1 VCQRCLA
8 GCCPHERGDSAAL
21 TAECDR
27 AGPGCPAD
35 VPGAAMPE
43 RVGHLY
49 SCQGLSTYR
58 IAGVVGLSRQ
68 VVTRILHR
76 AGVPVKSRGSGRR
89 RAPSGPGAGVA
100 DEVLADMYLRRR
112 LTSAQISGLTRIP
125 ARTIQ
130 DRLHAQGIQLRTR
143 GRFNREDRIAV
154 EPHVL
159 AQMYVH
165 AGLPAGEVGEVL
177 GVSRKIVLRSA
188 HDQGLPVRVG
198 GPAPVHGPAEI
209 ELINALYAD
218 TQVRR
223 TMARHGLPR
232 VPPGGAL
239 WQRFP
244 VPLRVTGDLAA
255 ELYVSCGLGLT
266 HIELLTGQPAASIG
280 RMLRSTGA
288 ALRPPGGRSP
298 FLRRWRASSP

>member
-1 VCQRCLA
+1 
-8 GCCPHERGDSAAL
+8 
-21 TAECDR
+21 
-27 AGPGCPAD
+27 
-35 VPGAAMPE
+35 MPE
-43 RVGHLY
+43 RIGHLY

-76 AGVPVKSRGSGRR
+76 AGVPVKPGGSGRR
-89 RAPSGPGAGVA
+89 RPPRGPGAAVA
-100 DEVLADMYLRRR
+100 DEVLASLYLRQR
-112 LTSAQISGLTRIP
+112 LTCGQISELTQIP
-125 ARTIQ
+125 ARTVQ
-130 DRLHAQGIQLRTR
+130 DRLRAQGIQLRTR

-159 AQMYVH
+159 AQMYLH

-188 HDQGLPVRVG
+188 HDHGLPVRVG
-198 GPAPVHGPAEI
+198 GPAPARGPTEI

-218 TQVRR
+218 GQVRS

-232 VPPGGAL
+232 VPPGGPL

-244 VPLRVTGDLAA
+244 VPLRVTGELAA
-255 ELYVSCGLGLT
+255 ELYVSCGLGFT

-280 RMLRSTGA
+280 RMLRSTGI

-298 FLRRWRASSP
+298 FLRRWRASAP